1 MRLSRKKSDK
11 LQEALRE
18 LEASGLKVKNV
29 KKVMRGHKVTV
40 SAPRIIHSD
49 YIDDLAKKFEKHGY
63 VLERPVFHTV
73 DEGSLHMFIHK
84 KKRFGIF

>member
-1 MRLSRKKSDK
+1 MRLRKRDK

-29 KKVMRGHKVTV
+29 KKVKKGHKVTA
-40 SAPRIIHSD
+40 SAQKSLRDRDIEE
-49 YIDDLAKKFEKHGY
+49 LAEKFARHGY
-63 VLERPVFHTV
+63 VLERPVFEVQPEST
-73 DEGSLHMFIHK
+73 LHMFVHK

>member
-1 MRLSRKKSDK
+1 MRLRKKRDK
-11 LQEALRE
+11 LQDALKE
-18 LEASGLKVKNV
+18 LEASGLRVKSV
-29 KKVMRGHKVTV
+29 KKVKKGHKVTV

-63 VLERPVFHTV
+63 VLERPLMHVV